1 MSTVAVNPPKTPVT
15 AGSNGLATA
24 TIPNVC
30 KMPGPPAPFVPTPLP
45 NIGKS
50 GLSPDGYSTTV
61 KIEGKAVAIRGAS
74 FGSMGDVASKGTGG
88 GIISSNCEGPTKFIA
103 PGSMNVQVEGK
114 NVQQLGDQMMNNC
127 GPSGSP
133 ANAAT
138 MMGLFQ
144 DALIAKFERYLC
156 RVINECENEVNDKV
170 LGKGNKPSKAWCKAP
185 AAGAPPGTNNAMM
198 MGTKKAECAEQKIND
213 VKGRSP
219 TDFSKA
225 VHAERTV
232 PVPGGGNCRPDVMVG
247 SPPSCQKVY
256 DFKTSCPMTP
266 TTPPPSSW
274 PTYGPG
280 GRTPPNPSYAG
291 KTQAQIYKD
300 ACGVEPEMVHP
311 NSEKC
316 K

>member
-15 AGSNGLATA
+15 EGSSGVATA

-50 GLSPDGYSTTV
+50 GKDPKGYSTTV
-61 KIEGKAVAIRGAS
+61 KIEGKAVAIQGAS
-74 FGSMGDVASKGTGG
+74 FGSMGDVASKGLGG
-88 GIISSNCEGPTKFIA
+88 GMVSLNCEGPTKFIA
-103 PGSMNVQVEGK
+103 PGSLDVKVDGK

-133 ANAAT
+133 ANSAT

-144 DALIAKFERYLC
+144 DSLIAKFEKFLC
-156 RVINECENEVNDKV
+156 KTIKECENEVNDKNH
-170 LGKGNKPSKAWCKAP
+170 GKGNKPTKEWCNTTI
-185 AAGAPPGTNNAMM
+185 PGTNPPRTNAMQA
-198 MGTKKAECAEQKIND
+198 GIDKAKCAEDKINA
-213 VKGRSP
+213 VKDRSP
-219 TDFSKA
+219 TDFAKA
-225 VHAERTV
+225 VQAEKKI
-232 PVPGGGNCRPDVMVG
+232 PVPGGGNCIPDVMVG
-247 SPPSCQKVY
+247 SPPACQKVY

-266 TTPPPSSW
+266 TTPPPSAW
-274 PTYGPG
+274 PKYGPG
-280 GRTPPNPSYAG
+280 GRTPPNPSYNG
-291 KTQAQIYKD
+291 KTQADIYRD
-300 ACGVEPEMVHP
+300 ACGVEPEMIHP